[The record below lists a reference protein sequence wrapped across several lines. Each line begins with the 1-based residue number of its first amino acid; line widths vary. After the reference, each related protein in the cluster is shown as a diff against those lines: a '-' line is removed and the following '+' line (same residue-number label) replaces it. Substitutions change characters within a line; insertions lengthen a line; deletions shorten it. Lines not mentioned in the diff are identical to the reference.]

1 MAHSNSY
8 QQIRFRLLDQIADKN
23 NIDERV
29 IAAMKNVPRELFL
42 DEEQRPK
49 AYLDEPLPIIAGQT
63 ISQITTVAIQT
74 SLLKLKKG
82 DRVLEIGT
90 GCGYQAAILSEL
102 GCHVFTMERQRKLYN
117 LAGKILSEL
126 RYSEIELVY
135 DDGFKGLPLK
145 APFDAILVTCGAPEI
160 PEKLM
165 NQLSIG
171 GRMVVP
177 VGRSFQE
184 MLVLLKTEDGQ
195 YQISKAG
202 YFTFVPML
210 KGVVE

>member
-1 MAHSNSY
+1 MAKSNSY
-8 QQIRFRLLDQIADKN
+8 QQTRFRLLDQIADKN
-23 NIDERV
+23 NIDESV
-29 IAAMKNVPRELFL
+29 IVAMKNVPRELFI
-42 DEEQRPK
+42 DEDQRQK
-49 AYLDEPLPIIAGQT
+49 AYFDEPLPIIAGQT

-74 SLLKLKKG
+74 NLLRLKKG

-90 GCGYQAAILSEL
+90 GCGYQAAILREM
-102 GCHVFTMERQRKLYN
+102 GCHVFSIERQKKLFD
-117 LAGKILSEL
+117 LAGQILSNL
-126 RYSEIELVY
+126 GYSDIEIIFG
-135 DDGFKGLPLK
+135 DGYKGLLEK

-165 NQLSIG
+165 NQLAIG

-177 VGRSFQE
+177 VGRTLQE
-184 MLVLLKTEDGQ
+184 MLVLYKAEDGQ
-195 YQISKAG
+195 CQISKAG